1 MTSRKRLQREQVRH
15 DVEEVRTASGD
26 TLARGCEAA
35 PLPLAPGTIALETRH
50 RPTIVK
56 VREIKHVCRVAA
68 NSMGDRG
75 VVILIDDTHYRVP
88 DPNVVLRDMRE
99 AK

>member
-1 MTSRKRLQREQVRH
+1 MMLRKRLKREQVRH

-26 TLARGCEAA
+26 TIVRGSESA

-50 RPTIVK
+50 CPTVIK
-56 VREIKHVCRVAA
+56 VRDIKHVCRVAA

-75 VVILIDDTHYRVP
+75 LVILNDDTHYRVP
-88 DPNVVLRDMRE
+88 DPDVVLRDMRE